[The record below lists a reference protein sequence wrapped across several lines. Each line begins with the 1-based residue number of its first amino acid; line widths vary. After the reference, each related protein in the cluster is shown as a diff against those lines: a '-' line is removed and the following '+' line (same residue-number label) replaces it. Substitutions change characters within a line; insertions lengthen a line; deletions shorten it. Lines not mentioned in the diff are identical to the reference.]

1 MLVFDKMILFVIIKT
16 KGEVLTGYWAI
27 VALQSRTYLSQK
39 VKTGGN
45 KPVVNY
51 IPNFFLKNVTSKK
64 DDIIRNFG
72 EK

>member
-45 KPVVNY
+45 KPIVNY
-51 IPNFFLKNVTSKK
+51 IPNFF
-64 DDIIRNFG
+64 
-72 EK
+72 